1 MEQKYVLGI
10 VALAIVVL
18 LGIGIISAYGFGMWG
33 SDLTEEEKAEILEQ
47 KEAIKTAIENKD
59 YETWKSLMEDQ
70 LTEENFNKL
79 VEKYEKM
86 SEYKGDFV
94 HEGKEFKEGHFG
106 KKGFGGCLKSAE

>member
-10 VALAIVVL
+10 IALAIVAL
-18 LGIGIISAYGFGMWG
+18 FGIGIISAYGFGMWD
-33 SDLTEEEKAEILEQ
+33 SNLTEEEKANILEQ

-70 LTEENFNKL
+70 LTEEDFNKL
-79 VEKYEKM
+79 VEKM
-86 SEYKGDFV
+86 SEYNSDFV

-106 KKGFGGCLKSAE
+106 KKGFGGCLKSTE